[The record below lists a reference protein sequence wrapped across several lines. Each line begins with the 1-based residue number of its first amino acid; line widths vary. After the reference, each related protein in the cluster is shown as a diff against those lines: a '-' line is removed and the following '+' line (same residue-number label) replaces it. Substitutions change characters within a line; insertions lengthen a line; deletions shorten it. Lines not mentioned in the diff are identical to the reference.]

1 MFVMPKCGLVGW
13 CPRRESEWIR
23 AALDNGFARRRKPKQ
38 QDGGELAGNELSI
51 LLLAMGYLR
60 PNNRVIGS
68 AGSSDNA

>member
-1 MFVMPKCGLVGW
+1 M
-13 CPRRESEWIR
+13 RESEWIR
-23 AALDNGFARRRKPKQ
+23 AAVDDGFAHRRKPKQ

-60 PNNRVIGS
+60 PNNRLIGS